1 LFLRL
6 RIDNIDTKYDSK
18 LNGVGSIAENVP
30 RDRNNVPVSRA
41 PRKDLRERIEAFL
54 EANAPSEF
62 QLVIIAQHMKGF
74 SYEAV
79 NKCVQRSLIDAKSKI
94 VKVREGWYRAAR
106 TPEMMSKVATAKRLG
121 IHGIAISGKCP
132 DDPTRSRLL
141 RDSNIKINHNGQY
154 SYEFSGHPVTIT
166 LYPHSPTIL
175 VQLEATNNPL
185 SFEEF
190 SGFCFW
196 LFGWGAREKIL
207 DHTWQIKQWGW
218 NLDFINLDMTKS
230 GFKRITLKAFRNDW
244 FQIYQKQKDV
254 LRVEAHM
261 NPQDLA
267 LVDLQRLV
275 DTMLSATN
283 GNGAYHAPAEDRG
296 DFAYQ

>member
-1 LFLRL
+1 VV
-6 RIDNIDTKYDSK
+6 T
-18 LNGVGSIAENVP
+18 IAENVL

-121 IHGIAISGKCP
+121 IHGIAIAGKCP
-132 DDPTRSRLL
+132 DDSTRSRLL

-154 SYEFSGHPVTIT
+154 SFEFLGRHITIT
-166 LYPHSPTIL
+166 LYPKSPTIL
-175 VQLEATNNPL
+175 VQLQATNNPL
-185 SFEEF
+185 TFEEF
-190 SGFCFW
+190 NGFCFW
-196 LFGWGAREKIL
+196 LFGWGANERIL
-207 DHTWQIKQWGW
+207 DHTWNIKQWGW
-218 NLDFINLDMTKS
+218 NLDFVNLDMTKS

-244 FQIYQKQKDV
+244 FQIYQKQRDV

-261 NPQDLA
+261 NPQDLS
-267 LVDLQRLV
+267 VTDLQRLIN
-275 DTMLSATN
+275 SIFFATN
-283 GNGAYHAPAEDRG
+283 GKRNYQSPAEDRG
-296 DFAYQ
+296 DFAYR

>member
-1 LFLRL
+1 M
-6 RIDNIDTKYDSK
+6 
-18 LNGVGSIAENVP
+18 
-30 RDRNNVPVSRA
+30 
-41 PRKDLRERIEAFL
+41 ERIEAFL
-54 EANAPSEF
+54 DDNAPNEF
-62 QLVIIAQHMKGF
+62 NLKTIARHCKGAKVA
-74 SYEAV
+74 AV
-79 NKCVQRSLIDAKSKI
+79 KKCIQRRLLDPKGRIAK
-94 VKVREGWYRAAR
+94 VHEGWYRAAR
-106 TPEMMSKVATAKRLG
+106 TPEILSKVATAKRLG
-121 IHGIAISGKCP
+121 IHGIEIAGKCP
-132 DDPTRSRLL
+132 DDPTRSRLM
-141 RDSNIKINHNGQY
+141 SNSDIKINSNGQY
-154 SYEFSGHPVTIT
+154 SFEFLGRIITIT
-166 LYPHSPTIL
+166 LYPKSPTIL
-175 VQLEATNNPL
+175 VQLSSTNNPL
-185 SFEEF
+185 TFEEF
-190 SGFCFW
+190 NGFCFW

-283 GNGAYHAPAEDRG
+283 GNYQAPPEDRE
-296 DFAYQ
+296 DFAYR

>member
-1 LFLRL
+1 L
-6 RIDNIDTKYDSK
+6 T
-18 LNGVGSIAENVP
+18 ENVP
-30 RDRNNVPVSRA
+30 RDKKNVPVGRA

-54 EANAPSEF
+54 EANPSNEF
-62 QLVIIAQHMKGF
+62 QLVIIAQHIKGA

-79 NKCVQRSLIDAKSKI
+79 KKCIQRSLLNPKSKI
-94 VKVREGWYRAAR
+94 VKVREGWYRTAR
-106 TPEMMSKVATAKRLG
+106 PPEMMSKVATAKRLG
-121 IHGIAISGKCP
+121 IHGIEIAGKCP

-141 RDSNIKINHNGQY
+141 QNSDFKINHNGQY
-154 SYEFSGHPVTIT
+154 SYEFSGRPITIT

-175 VQLEATNNPL
+175 VQLRATNNPL
-185 SFEEF
+185 TFEEF

-207 DHTWQIKQWGW
+207 EHTWQVKQWGW
-218 NLDFINLDMTKS
+218 NLDFVGLDMTKS

-261 NPQDLA
+261 NPGDLSA
-267 LVDLQRLV
+267 TDLQRLL
-275 DTMLSATN
+275 DTMVNATN
-283 GNGAYHAPAEDRG
+283 GNGGYQPTLADGG
-296 DFAYQ
+296 DYSYG